1 MTPTAHPKLLGLAL
15 LCAVA
20 RAESPMVPALQLS
33 LAQANGDFR
42 EEMGS
47 KTGLGAALSL
57 TIPLTRTLAL
67 RPSVAFQAFPTLS
80 NQYTYKSTRYS
91 DRGAEEARWSAWSY
105 GADCLYRPSGPAG
118 SFYLSAGG
126 YVKLWR
132 VHSFGTYSTQD
143 SLNGTRTYTVD
154 DTTTKNEPALAL
166 GVGYTFNRHLSA
178 EGRSVFASYRNLS
191 YNTLELVLVLSY

>member
-1 MTPTAHPKLLGLAL
+1 MLPTAYPKFLGLGL

-20 RAESPMVPALQLS
+20 CAESPMVPAFHLS
-33 LAQANGDFR
+33 LAEANGDFR

-47 KTGLGAALSL
+47 KVGLGAALSL

-80 NQYTYKSTRYS
+80 SQYTYKSIRYS

-105 GADCLYRPSGPAG
+105 GADCLYRPSGPDG
-118 SFYLSAGG
+118 SFYLAAGA
-126 YVKLWR
+126 YLKLWR
-132 VHSFGTYSTQD
+132 VHSFGSYTTQD

-154 DTTTKNEPALAL
+154 DTTTKNEPALAM

-178 EGRSVFASYRNLS
+178 EARSVFASYRSLS
-191 YNTLELVLVLSY
+191 YNTLELVLVVSY